1 MPSLDKSFDVLLQSG
16 LLGAMIVV
24 LLWVVYKLFY
34 LYVALQEKRISEL
47 NEFKKTIDDNTKAI
61 RDLTETERRRTDLL
75 EQRLRGERGGGR

>member
-75 EQRLRGERGGGR
+75 EQRLRERGGGR